1 MIKMPSKGIGGG
13 DTEARAWSFHP
24 GPLLSPNNQ
33 PISVSQFFLC
43 LSTLRMERNFDYIGE
58 VIEGSRLLALICFGI
73 NAEVWILS
81 PTDLAFGLIPK
92 SK

>member
-33 PISVSQFFLC
+33 PISVLSFFC
-43 LSTLRMERNFDYIGE
+43 LSTLRMERNFDIGE